1 MPSEH
6 GVSAGV
12 CPIQSL
18 SGVPSRF
25 NQEELSIEFVGTD
38 QHRKQLT
45 ALVWNDRGE
54 VVLRRQVSTQRD
66 KVRAFLDDLNALTTP
81 TRKSISRSAGVD
93 RQTRAVGEDGPDP
106 DRQTLNP

>member
-18 SGVPSRF
+18 PGVPSRF

-93 RQTRAVGEDGPDP
+93 RQTRAVGEDRPDP